1 MHKLL
6 LIDILHKEGKFA
18 LKKIIK
24 KKNRS
29 LKSVN
34 NHKIKIYHKKSSQNH
49 IVSKDLEKLYEE
61 LGPIYQELDN
71 DYMAIDMIDLI
82 FYERWLNG

>member
-1 MHKLL
+1 M
-6 LIDILHKEGKFA
+6 
-18 LKKIIK
+18 KKIIK
-24 KKNRS
+24 NKNRS

-34 NHKIKIYHKKSSQNH
+34 NHKIKIYHKKYGRNH
-49 IVSKDLEKLYEE
+49 IVSKDLSSLYES
-61 LGPIYQELDN
+61 LGPIYQELDS

>member
-6 LIDILHKEGKFA
+6 VLGVLHKKGKTT

-24 KKNRS
+24 KKNRR

-34 NHKIKIYHKKSSQNH
+34 NHKIKIYHKKASLNH
-49 IVSKDLEKLYEE
+49 IVSKDLEDVYASLS
-61 LGPIYQELDN
+61 PIYQQLESDF
-71 DYMAIDMIDLI
+71 MAIDMIDLI

>member
-1 MHKLL
+1 MKKL
-6 LIDILHKEGKFA
+6 
-18 LKKIIK
+18 IK

-34 NHKIKIYHKKSSQNH
+34 NHKIKIYHKKGSLNH
-49 IVSKDLEKLYEE
+49 IVSKDLESLYKT
-61 LGPIYQELDN
+61 LSPIYHDLDG